1 MKEYCIG
8 SSTLYDIR
16 KQKNELLRFCC
27 APDSS
32 RVIMVRRVLRKPKF
46 CQLDYEWFKVK
57 RSEGVAVSGPMLIE
71 KGKDL
76 HAELELTEE
85 CAFSE
90 GWLAGFKNRHGIR
103 KLDTNCTLS
112 TLPYTLRVTF

>member
-1 MKEYCIG
+1 ME
-8 SSTLYDIR
+8 
-16 KQKNELLRFCC
+16 
-27 APDSS
+27 
-32 RVIMVRRVLRKPKF
+32 RRVLRKPKF
-46 CQLDYEWFKVK
+46 GQLDSALYEWFKVK

-76 HAELELTEE
+76 HAELDLTEK

-103 KLDTNCTLS
+103 KLDTPGTLG
-112 TLPYTLRVTF
+112 T